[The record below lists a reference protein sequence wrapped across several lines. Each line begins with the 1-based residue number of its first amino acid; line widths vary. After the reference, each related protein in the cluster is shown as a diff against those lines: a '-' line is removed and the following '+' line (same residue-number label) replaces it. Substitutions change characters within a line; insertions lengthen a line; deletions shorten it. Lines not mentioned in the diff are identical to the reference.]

1 MDEESRNR
9 NTNKKHC
16 EYDEYND
23 NNSDNENF
31 YLNDREEEK
40 IEEEYLADTIL
51 IIQKN
56 LINFVEEKSLP
67 LCEYLSL
74 DSIEKFLNDNIE
86 Y

>member
-16 EYDEYND
+16 EYEEYNG

-31 YLNDREEEK
+31 YLNDEEEEK

-56 LINFVEEKSLP
+56 LINFVEDKSLP
-67 LCEYLSL
+67 LCEYLSIE
-74 DSIEKFLNDNIE
+74 SIEKFLNDNIE